1 MAIKARNIIVGGLNS
16 PTNLKEKVEPK
27 QVFGIKLYGNLSINS
42 EPEPKPEKS
51 LLKNPEPTKVTRTVV
66 EEEPSRYV
74 EKKDGELIRNI
85 NTKSHYLKD
94 MVDFEN

>member
-1 MAIKARNIIVGGLNS
+1 MAIKARNIIVGGKSL
-16 PTNLKEKVEPK
+16 PTTKK
-27 QVFGIKLYGNLSINS
+27 
-42 EPEPKPEKS
+42 EPEKLS
-51 LLKNPEPTKVTRTVV
+51 LSPEPTKVLRTVV
-66 EEEPSRYV
+66 EDEPSRYV